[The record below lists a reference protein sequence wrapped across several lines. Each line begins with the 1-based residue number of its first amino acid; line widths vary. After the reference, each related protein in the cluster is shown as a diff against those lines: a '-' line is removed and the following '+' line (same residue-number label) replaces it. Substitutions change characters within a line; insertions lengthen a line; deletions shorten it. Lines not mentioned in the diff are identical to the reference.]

1 MAEDKTVGEERRQRR
16 EKTWEEMYLE
26 KAQNRVQNENK
37 KWEPAV
43 AVPMSRFIVC
53 KGRSQADLTSD
64 CCLQTQNDPALES
77 DQNSEPSQAPE
88 VPMAAADA
96 QC

>member
-1 MAEDKTVGEERRQRR
+1 MAENRTVGEERRQRR
-16 EKTWEEMYLE
+16 EKTWEGMYLE
-26 KAQNRVQNENK
+26 KVQNKVQNENK

-64 CCLQTQNDPALES
+64 SWLQTQNGPALES
-77 DQNSEPSQAPE
+77 NQNPEPSQAPE
-88 VPMAAADA
+88 ATMTAAEA